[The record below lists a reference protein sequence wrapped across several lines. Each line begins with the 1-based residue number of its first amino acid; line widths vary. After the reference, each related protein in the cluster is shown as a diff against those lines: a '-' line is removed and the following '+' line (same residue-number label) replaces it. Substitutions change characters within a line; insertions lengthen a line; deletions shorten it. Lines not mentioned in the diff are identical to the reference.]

1 MFSRLELNKERNDKI
16 TIVVVKNNAINPIQ
30 IENSPN
36 ILQNLRGREIF
47 SNIFCPLLVLIIKIN
62 PRTFVAFH
70 FSRYPSFSSILIKNM
85 LIKSTPSNTL
95 SEKIAIIDKTKKI
108 QSLIVSV
115 IITVRAEKTRSLNVR
130 LNGIFLDVAC
140 LLRHLN
146 PPLFCY
152 RWFHDVMV
160 PRNNMNE
167 DNSATP
173 STRRKIDSMVR
184 DLDSIVRLLQQ
195 ASLEEVQLDIIEI
208 KNRITL
214 MEDQLLSPSVSINE

>member
-1 MFSRLELNKERNDKI
+1 
-16 TIVVVKNNAINPIQ
+16 
-30 IENSPN
+30 
-36 ILQNLRGREIF
+36 
-47 SNIFCPLLVLIIKIN
+47 
-62 PRTFVAFH
+62 
-70 FSRYPSFSSILIKNM
+70 
-85 LIKSTPSNTL
+85 
-95 SEKIAIIDKTKKI
+95 
-108 QSLIVSV
+108 
-115 IITVRAEKTRSLNVR
+115 
-130 LNGIFLDVAC
+130 
-140 LLRHLN
+140 
-146 PPLFCY
+146 
-152 RWFHDVMV
+152 MV